1 MPSVGYE
8 IKIVNWDSSYSEF
21 GLVLYYL
28 LRIEQK
34 RKRRTDSP
42 PAQLPL
48 QSSGRN

>member
-1 MPSVGYE
+1 MLTHLLITKLNY
-8 IKIVNWDSSYSEF
+8 WDSLYSTF